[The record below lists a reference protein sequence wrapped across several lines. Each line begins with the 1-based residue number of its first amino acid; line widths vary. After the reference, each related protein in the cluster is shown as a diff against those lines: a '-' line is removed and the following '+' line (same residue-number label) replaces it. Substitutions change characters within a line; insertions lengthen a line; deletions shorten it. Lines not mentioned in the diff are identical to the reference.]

1 MTYKN
6 IFFGILI
13 YFSFT
18 FILGCDSNPVDG
30 GTDINPNIVKL
41 NIPSTNNFIAVLHQ
55 NDIYSVTPPYHFKVN
70 DNYEVIELNELQV
83 PWGNWTYIE
92 INESGT
98 KLLLIKSLYYDV
110 SGGSLYEF
118 DILSEQLTLLKDSS
132 HNVSSAVY
140 FHENDNKIIY
150 YKYGDPVGTEPG
162 YYLYDKFLD
171 QDTLLFSYISPGGPT
186 ELVNGFDLH
195 PNNDRILI
203 PICRS
208 TLLDART
215 PMLGE
220 FSFGSNRID
229 TLSIEFDLSF
239 VRIGVWGRY
248 NQDGTQILYCV
259 YPKGAYT
266 ETTNDNSEV
275 GIIDYLSLEKKI
287 LDVNT
292 NPNGKSVQ
300 LAPNWSNDFQ
310 SIIYG
315 SGRLTLEGAAGRRG
329 LYILKQLN

>member
-1 MTYKN
+1 M
-6 IFFGILI
+6 
-13 YFSFT
+13 
-18 FILGCDSNPVDG
+18 
-30 GTDINPNIVKL
+30 
-41 NIPSTNNFIAVLHQ
+41 
-55 NDIYSVTPPYHFKVN
+55 
-70 DNYEVIELNELQV
+70 
-83 PWGNWTYIE
+83 
-92 INESGT
+92 
-98 KLLLIKSLYYDV
+98 YYDV
-110 SGGSLYEF
+110 SGDSLYEF

-132 HNVSSAVY
+132 HIVSSAVY
-140 FHENDNKIIY
+140 FHKNDNKIIY
-150 YKYGDPVGTEPG
+150 YKYGDPLGIEPG

-171 QDTLLFSYISPGGPT
+171 QDILLFSYISPSGPT
-186 ELVNGFDLH
+186 ELVNGLDFH

-208 TLLDART
+208 TLLEAIT

-229 TLSIEFDLSF
+229 TLSIEFDLSL

-259 YPKGAYT
+259 YPKGANT

-275 GIIDYLSLEKKI
+275 GIIDYLFLEKKI

-300 LAPNWSNDFQ
+300 IAPNWNNDFQ
-310 SIIYG
+310 SIVFG
-315 SGRLTLEGAAGRRG
+315 SGRLTLEGTAGRRG
-329 LYILKQLN
+329 LYTPKQLN